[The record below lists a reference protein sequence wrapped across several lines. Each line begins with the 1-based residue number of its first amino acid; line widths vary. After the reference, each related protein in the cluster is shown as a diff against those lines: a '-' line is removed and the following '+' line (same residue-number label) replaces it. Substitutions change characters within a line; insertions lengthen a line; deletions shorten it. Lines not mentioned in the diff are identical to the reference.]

1 VAVHLQSR
9 GFSVL
14 QTNYRVVG
22 AELDL
27 VCRDDDGLV
36 FVEVR
41 ARSPGPIEPSA
52 TITSAKLRRLQRGA
66 RSWLIE
72 RRLSPRS
79 AAWRFVVAT
88 VALDEQGAAA
98 TIEIIEDPFAHLP
111 EYHHAD
117 P

>member
-1 VAVHLQSR
+1 VLQS
-9 GFSVL
+9 
-14 QTNYRVVG
+14 NYRMVG

-27 VCRDDDGLV
+27 VCRDADGLV

-41 ARSPGPIEPSA
+41 ARSPGPVEPSA

-66 RSWLIE
+66 RAWMTE

-79 AAWRFVVAT
+79 APWRFVVAT
-88 VALDEQGAAA
+88 VALDDQGHAAD
-98 TIEIIEDPFAHLP
+98 IEIIEDPFAHLP

>member
-1 VAVHLQSR
+1 MASYLTGH
-9 GFSVL
+9 GFDVL
-14 QTNYRVVG
+14 EANFRVTG

-27 VCRDDDGLV
+27 VCRDLDGLA

-41 ARSPGPIEPSA
+41 ARSLGAIEPSA

-66 RSWLIE
+66 RAWMTQ
-72 RRLSPRS
+72 RRLSPRQ
-79 AAWRFVVAT
+79 APWRFVVAA
-88 VALDEQGAAA
+88 VLLDDQGQPA
-98 TIEIIEDPFAHLP
+98 TIQIIEDPFAYLP